1 MYRRKSILASLFD
14 CDNPV
19 QDALAHGSPAGIK
32 LAAEAVAVQ
41 FEILRRTSVHSPAEV
56 YRVKTGKRI
65 WIVFYL
71 LVAGGAALF
80 TFLLIHQGAPQVMAA
95 FASAGWWIAAVVIY
109 HLAVPLLLD
118 ALAWWSLFP
127 RAERLSLWEFFWMR
141 WIGESVSTLVPSA
154 SVGGDV
160 VRARLAA
167 LHGASIPTAAASVLV
182 DITLGV
188 FVQIVFTLLGLAL
201 IVTATGR
208 QSFVR
213 PTLIGA
219 VIGVLAIIG
228 FYVVQRLGM
237 FRFVGKMIS
246 RLANAEDWHS
256 LVHSGHTL
264 DEAIR
269 TQYAR
274 RSGVVGC
281 CAWTGASLILG
292 SGEIWIALHALG
304 LHAAL
309 MNSVILQSMVLTI
322 RSVVFPVPGAL
333 GVQEGGYVLV
343 GNLLGIPGDAAF
355 ALSLIARVRE
365 LILGIPGLIAWQV
378 IEARRVLRARLAAS
392 AQ

>member
-1 MYRRKSILASLFD
+1 ME
-14 CDNPV
+14 
-19 QDALAHGSPAGIK
+19 G
-32 LAAEAVAVQ
+32 
-41 FEILRRTSVHSPAEV
+41 
-56 YRVKTGKRI
+56 GKRI
-65 WIVFYL
+65 RIVFYL
-71 LVAGGAALF
+71 LIAAGAALF

-95 FASAGWWIAAVVIY
+95 FASAGWWIAVVVVY
-109 HLAVPLLLD
+109 HVAVPVLLD
-118 ALAWWSLFP
+118 TLAWWSLFP
-127 RAERLSLWEFFWMR
+127 RSERLSLWELFWMR

-167 LHGASIPTAAASVLV
+167 LHGALIPTAAASVLV

-188 FVQIVFTLLGLAL
+188 FVQIVFTLLGLVL
-201 IVTATGR
+201 IVTATGQ

-237 FRFVGKMIS
+237 FRFIGKMIS

-264 DEAIR
+264 DEAVR
-269 TQYAR
+269 AQYAR
-274 RSGVVGC
+274 RRGVIGC
-281 CAWTGASLILG
+281 CAWTATSLILG

-304 LHAAL
+304 LHATIVNA
-309 MNSVILQSMVLTI
+309 VILQSMVLAI
-322 RSVVFPVPGAL
+322 RSAVFPVPGAL
-333 GVQEGGYVLV
+333 GVQEGGYVVV

-365 LILGIPGLIAWQV
+365 LILGIPGVIMWQL
-378 IEARRVLRARLAAS
+378 IEARRLLRARLAAS
-392 AQ
+392 TR

>member
-1 MYRRKSILASLFD
+1 MKASGKIRITMWLLGLA
-14 CDNPV
+14 
-19 QDALAHGSPAGIK
+19 
-32 LAAEAVAVQ
+32 
-41 FEILRRTSVHSPAEV
+41 
-56 YRVKTGKRI
+56 
-65 WIVFYL
+65 
-71 LVAGGAALF
+71 GAALF
-80 TFLLIHQGAPQVMAA
+80 TFLLIRQGASQVGTA
-95 FASAGWWIAAVVIY
+95 FTSAGWAIGAVVIY
-109 HLAVPLLLD
+109 HFAVPVLLD
-118 ALAWWSLFP
+118 AIAWLALFP
-127 RAERLSLWEFFWMR
+127 KSDRPSLWQLFWMR

-154 SVGGDV
+154 AVGGDV

-167 LHGASIPTAAASVLV
+167 LHGASVPAAAASVLV

-201 IVTATGR
+201 IITATGH

-219 VIGVLAIIG
+219 VIGVLAIVG

-237 FRFVGKMIS
+237 FRFIGKMIS

-274 RSGVVGC
+274 RRGVIGC
-281 CAWTGASLILG
+281 CAWTATSLILG

-304 LHAAL
+304 LHATLVNA
-309 MNSVILQSMVLTI
+309 VILQSMVLTI
-322 RSVVFPVPGAL
+322 RSLVFPVPGAL
-333 GVQEGGYVLV
+333 GVQEGGYVV
-343 GNLLGIPGDAAF
+343 IGNLLGIPGDAAF

-378 IEARRVLRARLAAS
+378 IEARRFFRARSAAN
-392 AQ
+392 AR